1 MPIEVVATTEPFALV
16 ERSELVIPVI
26 PRFVV
31 VALVKALFPENV
43 LLSPSNVEDAAL
55 IVMLLEPLKETPLI
69 VLAVWSAVAVFALP
83 PMLKEAAVPVMLVP
97 TSVEGVPRF
106 GVTSVGDVAKTAVP
120 EPVSSVSAP
129 ARFAEEKEPR
139 TVAFPVE
146 VIAPVRLAL
155 VVTVPAVS
163 PAAVPVSPVP
173 APEKEL
179 AKMVPEA
186 ERLVVDALASVV
198 FPVTFKVD
206 PIPKAPVT
214 VKAPMLVDE
223 ALEMKPAPKVW
234 RPVQVLEFARS
245 VEEAALMV

>member
-55 IVMLLEPLKETPLI
+55 IVMLLEPLKETPLM
-69 VLAVWSAVAVFALP
+69 VRAVWSAVAVPALP
-83 PMLKEAAVPVMLVP
+83 PIE
-97 TSVEGVPRF
+97 S
-106 GVTSVGDVAKTAVP
+106 DV
-120 EPVSSVSAP
+120 
-129 ARFAEEKEPR
+129 
-139 TVAFPVE
+139 
-146 VIAPVRLAL
+146 
-155 VVTVPAVS
+155 
-163 PAAVPVSPVP
+163 AVPVSPVP

-234 RPVQVLEFARS
+234 RPVQLLVSASSVEDAALMVMLDEPLNETPLMVRAVWRIVAVPALPETDPVMVDEKMLDPEKVLLLARS